1 MKHVGKSGSAIAA
14 AAFALAVAGS
24 GIAVPSGAHAQGEAK
39 IQCTGVNVCKG
50 HSDCKTA
57 TSNCKGLNDCKGQGF
72 VSLTQFECEKVG
84 GKWEG

>member
-1 MKHVGKSGSAIAA
+1 MKHIGKSGSAIAA
-14 AAFALAVAGS
+14 AAFVLAIAGS
-24 GIAVPSGAHAQGEAK
+24 GIAVPSGAHAEDSK
-39 IQCTGVNVCKG
+39 IQCVGVNVCKG

-72 VSLTQFECEKVG
+72 VSLTQHECQAVG

>member
-1 MKHVGKSGSAIAA
+1 MKHIGKSGAAVAA
-14 AAFALAVAGS
+14 AAFALAITGAGIVA
-24 GIAVPSGAHAQGEAK
+24 PSGAQAQDAK
-39 IQCTGVNVCKG
+39 VQCMGVNSCKG

-72 VSLTQFECEKVG
+72 VSLTQHECQAVG